1 MLHVNHAEKK
11 GVESVLVC
19 SKDTDVFVSLLYH
32 QQETFPEIKELFVRM
47 GGRRS
52 TRKVVPLHLLSKEL
66 DPLLIECLPAIHAIT
81 GCDTTS
87 KVAAKTSIF
96 SKSTDLNLIKDFGK
110 RMLTTAML
118 KKAETF
124 ILQLL
129 GKEECASFNELRYIQ
144 YYDSQKHLSLTKLV
158 CCSSSLQYHLKRA
171 YLQTHI
177 WLNGASQYPYKL
189 EPTSYGYKQTEIG
202 LQPQLVKLPIKPK
215 DFPLPCTC
223 LLCATKRCSC
233 RTAGISCTM

>member
-1 MLHVNHAEKK
+1 MPIKAKQPVFSPTRSGLIQI
-11 GVESVLVC
+11 C
-19 SKDTDVFVSLLYH
+19 S
-32 QQETFPEIKELFVRM
+32 
-47 GGRRS
+47 
-52 TRKVVPLHLLSKEL
+52 
-66 DPLLIECLPAIHAIT
+66 
-81 GCDTTS
+81 
-87 KVAAKTSIF
+87 
-96 SKSTDLNLIKDFGK
+96 LIKDFGK

-171 YLQTHI
+171 YLQTHM
-177 WLNGASQYPYKL
+177 WLNGASQYTYKL

-202 LQPQLVKLPIKPK
+202 VQPQLVKLPIKELSLK
-215 DFPLPCTC
+215 TFLCHVHVRYVLPRDAHAEQQEYLVLCTVNVRC
-223 LLCATKRCSC
+223 QAVAIQIKEVNYNFKKRRLINLNLKS
-233 RTAGISCTM
+233 